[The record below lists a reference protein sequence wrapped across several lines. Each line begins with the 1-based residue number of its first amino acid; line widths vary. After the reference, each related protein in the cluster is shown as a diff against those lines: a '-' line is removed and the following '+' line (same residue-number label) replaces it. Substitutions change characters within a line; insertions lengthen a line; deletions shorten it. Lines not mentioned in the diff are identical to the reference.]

1 LKVHEDIEKLQT
13 PFYVF
18 YADEFINNYSELEGT
33 FKRYYPNY
41 RVAYSVKTNYTPSV
55 LRIVLERGGYA
66 EVVSDMEYTLA
77 ERIGFPSKKIIYN
90 GPGKGEKFELCMLSG
105 GKLHLDNWSEVER
118 AIDVARRNRSSS
130 FRVAVRVNFDID
142 NGIQSRFGLDL
153 ESGDYKRA
161 VDKLNAEENICV
173 NGIHFHI
180 SRARSLAAWSKRI
193 RKALEIASSA
203 FDYPVEY
210 IDLGSG
216 MYGHFDDD
224 LQAQFGAT
232 PDYDDYAQTVL
243 LTMADFYSEKKY
255 KPVLFTE
262 PGTTLVSKY
271 FHLFTSVLDI
281 KQIRGRNIG
290 LLDCSFQNVGEI
302 CKLKRPPIR
311 NLSAATTEGIDVRE
325 HFDSINLVGYT
336 CLEQDV
342 ICPEYKGKIA
352 QGDRLEILNV
362 GGYSI
367 VEKPP
372 FIHPDIPIYMLK
384 NRTLTCI
391 KRAQTFDDIFA
402 PYMIV

>member
-1 LKVHEDIEKLQT
+1 MQEDIGKLQT
-13 PFYVF
+13 PFYIF
-18 YADEFINNYSELEGT
+18 YADEFCSNYSELEDT
-33 FKRYYPNY
+33 FKHYYPNY

-77 ERIGFPSKKIIYN
+77 ERIGFPSERIIYN
-90 GPGKGEKFELCMLSG
+90 GPGKGEKFEPCMLSG

-118 AIDVARRNRSSS
+118 AIDVARRNRSVS
-130 FRVAVRVNFDID
+130 FSVAVRVNFDVD
-142 NGIQSRFGLDL
+142 NGMQSRFGLDL
-153 ESGDYKRA
+153 ENGDYKRA
-161 VDKLNAEENICV
+161 VDRLNAEENICV

-216 MYGHFDDD
+216 MYGHLDDE
-224 LQAQFGAT
+224 LQAQFGIT
-232 PDYDDYAQTVL
+232 PGYDDYAQTVL
-243 LTMADFYSEKKY
+243 QVIADHYRDIDQ
-255 KPVLFTE
+255 KPILFTE

-302 CKLKRPPIR
+302 CKLKRTPIR
-311 NLSAATTEGIDVRE
+311 NLSAATTKEIDAGE
-325 HFDSINLVGYT
+325 HFDSIDLVGYT

-342 ICPEYKGKIA
+342 ICPEYQGTIA

-372 FIHPDIPIYMLK
+372 FIHPDIPIYMLQ
-384 NRTLTCI
+384 NGTLTCI